1 VSPSGA
7 LTVEQVRLF
16 RNNGYLKLEGQLCDD
31 LQNRLRAAIQADVDA
46 ACEPVVR
53 DEAGRVVR
61 LSCLLERDAVF
72 REAATDAQVL
82 EPLVS
87 LLGPHIEVV
96 HNRHNHATLNVASR
110 RSDTF
115 HRDSTQWS
123 RGLVTVIFYLEA
135 TDLDNGCTQVVPGT
149 HLLPGVEVLHKVEEQ
164 AWVAAARVTGQAV
177 PVPMP
182 AGGLL
187 AIDSLIF
194 HRIGSNVT
202 DGTRLSM
209 TLGYRSV
216 DDLAGSTVH
225 TKGELVCGERI
236 YRGNDGGPQ

>member
-1 VSPSGA
+1 MPDGS
-7 LTVEQVRLF
+7 LTMEQVRLF
-16 RNNGYLKLEGQLCDD
+16 RHNGYLKLPDRLPED
-31 LQNRLRAAIQADVDA
+31 LQARLRAAVAADVA
-46 ACEPVVR
+46 AAREPVVR
-53 DEAGRVVR
+53 NEAGQVVR
-61 LSCLLERDAVF
+61 LSRLLQRDPVF
-72 REAATDAQVL
+72 REAATQVQVL
-82 EPLVS
+82 QPLVS

-96 HNRHNHATLNVASR
+96 HNRHNHATLNVTSA

-135 TDLDNGCTQVVPGT
+135 THLDNGCTQVVPGT
-149 HLLPGVEVLHKVEEQ
+149 HLLPGVEVLHRVEQQ
-164 AWVAAARVTGQAV
+164 AWVAEAEVTGQAV

-194 HRIGSNVT
+194 HRIGPNHT
-202 DGTRLSM
+202 DDTRLSL

-216 DDLAGSTVH
+216 DDLAGASAH
-225 TKGELVCGERI
+225 TKSNLVCGERV
-236 YRGNDGGPQ
+236 YRGNDGGPE

>member
-1 VSPSGA
+1 MSPTGV
-7 LTVEQVRLF
+7 LTTEQVRLF
-16 RNNGYLKLEGQLCDD
+16 RHNGYLKLESQLSQD
-31 LQNRLRAAIQADVDA
+31 LQVRLRAAIHADVDA
-46 ACEPVVR
+46 EREPVVR
-53 DEAGRVVR
+53 NKAGRVVR
-61 LSCLLERDAVF
+61 LSRLLDRDPAF
-72 REAATDAQVL
+72 REAATAATVL

-87 LLGPHIEVV
+87 LLGANIEIV
-96 HNRHNHATLNVASR
+96 HNRHNHATLNPASD

-135 TDLDNGCTQVVPGT
+135 TDLDNGCTHVVPGT

-164 AWVAAARVTGQAV
+164 TWVEAARVTGQAV

-194 HRIGSNVT
+194 HRIGMNHT
-202 DGTRLSM
+202 DGTRVSM

-216 DDLAGSTVH
+216 DDLTGAAAKS
-225 TKGELVCGERI
+225 ELVCGERV
-236 YRGNDGGPQ
+236 YRGNDGGP